1 MFTSAASRLPAQV
14 LFLRHPSQGPS
25 WQINWQLVPV
35 VQVDNHTKTQSGVQ
49 VVGYYQ
55 ANEHNKDTQLSGAG
69 KLLATKVA
77 TLWPS
82 AIAVVVRG
90 VLGLFIG
97 LPGSAR
103 LPQNLLQSNDSSCM
117 HQELISPLRLSAR
130 SLLLQLDPEGLRQL
144 LQSSGGESPSDARPL
159 FTLHIKDGRN
169 WVEYGGRLKVHTA
182 GIPSALEQLSAE
194 GKHRQLADFEDHM
207 EDVSLDWLNA
217 GLIKAS

>member
-1 MFTSAASRLPAQV
+1 MGGDHTLERTALLKILLHAIKYPAFGVNGVLLGSIANGTVTATDAVPFVHNFTTLLPAFETALCQV
-14 LFLRHPSQGPS
+14 RATLGIIELATCFSREAGLKYGIP
-25 WQINWQLVPV
+25 
-35 VQVDNHTKTQSGVQ
+35 

-82 AIAVVVRG
+82 AIAVV
-90 VLGLFIG
+90 
-97 LPGSAR
+97 
-103 LPQNLLQSNDSSCM
+103 
-117 HQELISPLRLSAR
+117 
-130 SLLLQLDPEGLRQL
+130 LDPEGLRQL

>member
-1 MFTSAASRLPAQV
+1 MGGDHTLERTALLKILLHAIKYPAFGVNGVLLGSIANGTVTATDAVPFVHNFTTLLPAFETA
-14 LFLRHPSQGPS
+14 LC
-25 WQINWQLVPV
+25 
-35 VQVDNHTKTQSGVQ
+35 QVDNHTKTQSGVQ

-82 AIAVVVRG
+82 AIAVV
-90 VLGLFIG
+90 
-97 LPGSAR
+97 
-103 LPQNLLQSNDSSCM
+103 
-117 HQELISPLRLSAR
+117 
-130 SLLLQLDPEGLRQL
+130 LDPEGLRQL